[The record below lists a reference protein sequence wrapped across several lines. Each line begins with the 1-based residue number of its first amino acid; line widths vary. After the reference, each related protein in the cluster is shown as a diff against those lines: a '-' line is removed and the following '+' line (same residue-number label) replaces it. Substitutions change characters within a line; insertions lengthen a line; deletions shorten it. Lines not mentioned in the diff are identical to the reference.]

1 MTDFF
6 NVIIG
11 GHKKYAFPED
21 RIFEETQKSVSALF
35 KDEDGDPDFHK
46 LPAAAYYHDS

>member
-35 KDEDGDPDFHK
+35 KDEDGVISFSNC
-46 LPAAAYYHDS
+46 LLS